1 MKRVYKLEG
10 LDCADCTA
18 KLERAIAKLEGVEKV
33 GINFITVDLPD
44 KIRNLYLLK
53 YKFVDKKDI
62 KCCVLK
68 FNIARCYYF
77 NFKTD
82 ADRQFRYL

>member
-33 GINFITVDLPD
+33 GINFITQ
-44 KIRNLYLLK
+44 
-53 YKFVDKKDI
+53 
-62 KCCVLK
+62 K
-68 FNIARCYYF
+68 FNVEALDEDVFDKVEKLIV
-77 NFKTD
+77 KQEPDVEITVL
-82 ADRQFRYL
+82 Q

>member
-33 GINFITVDLPD
+33 GINCITQKCSIEALDEDIFDKVEKFIVKQEPDVEITVL
-44 KIRNLYLLK
+44 
-53 YKFVDKKDI
+53 
-62 KCCVLK
+62 
-68 FNIARCYYF
+68 
-77 NFKTD
+77 
-82 ADRQFRYL
+82 Q